1 MDAKIIILALVS
13 LFYKTNGAFYEL
25 SVADEEIFSSCP
37 NPEPGT
43 LDIHGLFDF
52 SEFSTSLEADGL
64 TVSGNQTLV
73 WDIQR
78 GDRVQ
83 VTKS

>member
-1 MDAKIIILALVS
+1 MDARIIILALVS

-52 SEFSTSLEADGL
+52 QSSPLPWRRMDWL
-64 TVSGNQTLV
+64 
-73 WDIQR
+73 
-78 GDRVQ
+78 
-83 VTKS
+83 